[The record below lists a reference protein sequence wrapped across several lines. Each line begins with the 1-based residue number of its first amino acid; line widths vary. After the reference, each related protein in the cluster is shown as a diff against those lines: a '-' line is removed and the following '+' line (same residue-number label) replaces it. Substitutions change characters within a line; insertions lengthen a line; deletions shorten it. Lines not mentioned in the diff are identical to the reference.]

1 MLMQLTL
8 LRPKERTNTC
18 VSTNLTDPILMSTLK
33 FYFHFFRQA
42 LLSQILV
49 LYNLGKN

>member
-1 MLMQLTL
+1 MHLTF
-8 LRPKERTNTC
+8 LRPKERKNTC
-18 VSTNLTDPILMSTLK
+18 VSTNRTDPILMSTLK
-33 FYFHFFRQA
+33 FYYHLFRQA